1 MPAAFF
7 ELQTQEKKCVGG
19 SRACPQRFSGFR
31 RKKRSVF
38 GVRGSAR
45 GVFRASDPRKRACW
59 GFSGVPAAF
68 LGRTIH
74 LEQLLARKIQRSPGS
89 GASPTCPGLSG
100 AASENGDPRGQLQ
113 QMRACFG
120 LVGAK
125 ISLFYFSQRTNH
137 FILVRQLPGFPT
149 KLSIHGRHSH

>member
-1 MPAAFF
+1 M
-7 ELQTQEKKCVGG
+7 
-19 SRACPQRFSGFR
+19 
-31 RKKRSVF
+31 F
-38 GVRGSAR
+38 GVLGSAR
-45 GVFRASDPRKRACW
+45 GVFRASDPRKGACW
-59 GFSGVPAAF
+59 EFSGVPAAF

-100 AASENGDPRGQLQ
+100 AASENGDLRGQLQ

-125 ISLFYFSQRTNH
+125 ISLFYFSQRPNH
-137 FILVRQLPGFPT
+137 FILVRQLPAL
-149 KLSIHGRHSH
+149 LSCQFTADTATEGGQSSNVPCKHTSF